1 MEFVLPYIAN
11 RNRGDNLQHS
21 DDEESQPQSE
31 NTDTLA
37 SENLGSCNVE
47 SVTEEN
53 YDVENENNDGHE
65 DIDRTEDTA
74 GSVKNTSFVKKQISK
89 PPPKKMKKKKHE
101 VASLIQRSIEQPE
114 QRAKERAIE
123 REKLEDS
130 KSTTPKMPPAS
141 QHFVRTEI
149 FEVVSQN
156 EASLLNI
163 PQPPYEEHQ
172 FQTPP
177 YYDLTDV
184 SLNSYSSES
193 GSSLTSCHES
203 RNVSSARSAE
213 NRFRLA
219 NLNNEFTR

>member
-1 MEFVLPYIAN
+1 VLPYIAN

-89 PPPKKMKKKKHE
+89 PPPKKMKKKNMKLP
-101 VASLIQRSIEQPE
+101 VLYNDPSSNLNRGQKKGRLN
-114 QRAKERAIE
+114 AKSWR
-123 REKLEDS
+123 
-130 KSTTPKMPPAS
+130 TPNLRPQKCH
-141 QHFVRTEI
+141 QH
-149 FEVVSQN
+149 
-156 EASLLNI
+156 LNI
-163 PQPPYEEHQ
+163 
-172 FQTPP
+172 
-177 YYDLTDV
+177 
-184 SLNSYSSES
+184 SSE
-193 GSSLTSCHES
+193 LKY
-203 RNVSSARSAE
+203 
-213 NRFRLA
+213 LK
-219 NLNNEFTR
+219 